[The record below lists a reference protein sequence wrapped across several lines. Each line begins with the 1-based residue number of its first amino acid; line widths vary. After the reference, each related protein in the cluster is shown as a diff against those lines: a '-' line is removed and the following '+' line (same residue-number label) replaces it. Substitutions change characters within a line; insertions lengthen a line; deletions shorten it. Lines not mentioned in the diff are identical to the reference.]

1 MSLLAILFWFCGQR
15 FQLLWAKQDSIG
27 TATRHRCTMT
37 LAGCHPLAPHK
48 LRKSRWNELWCMNM
62 YDVYWLLLSQHEFN
76 FVQFDEFDEDGQLL
90 TAKQLL
96 PATFFSLACTLLRAL
111 KLRASWGSAYAWR
124 LSRFFIP
131 FSVVSHTT
139 ISYNFHKPARQLR
152 KLLVFSSTEKTSC
165 HKHH

>member
-27 TATRHRCTMT
+27 TAHGT
-37 LAGCHPLAPHK
+37 LAPHK
-48 LRKSRWNELWCMNM
+48 LHKSWWNELWCMNM
-62 YDVYWLLLSQHEFN
+62 YDVYWLLLSQYEFN
-76 FVQFDEFDEDGQLL
+76 LVQFDEFDEDGQLL

-131 FSVVSHTT
+131 FSVVSHH
-139 ISYNFHKPARQLR
+139 NFIQFPQA
-152 KLLVFSSTEKTSC
+152 SSTAQKAARVFLNRKNVLPQTSLTDNII
-165 HKHH
+165 